1 MVAVIII
8 VREGQPRIHSFDYL
22 HFSLPFFS
30 KQLCN
35 TYCVPRDKNAQT
47 SSEHGNPETKQ
58 SVHRYIAHGLMIF
71 FLCDHLCKRRILDS
85 KRECL
90 ILTVGPKKTPL
101 KDRKYWQ
108 EVYKLVSSPFIYG
121 G

>member
-8 VREGQPRIHSFDYL
+8 VREGQPSIHSFDYL

-47 SSEHGNPETKQ
+47 SSEHGNPETK
-58 SVHRYIAHGLMIF
+58 
-71 FLCDHLCKRRILDS
+71 
-85 KRECL
+85 
-90 ILTVGPKKTPL
+90 
-101 KDRKYWQ
+101 
-108 EVYKLVSSPFIYG
+108 
-121 G
+121 